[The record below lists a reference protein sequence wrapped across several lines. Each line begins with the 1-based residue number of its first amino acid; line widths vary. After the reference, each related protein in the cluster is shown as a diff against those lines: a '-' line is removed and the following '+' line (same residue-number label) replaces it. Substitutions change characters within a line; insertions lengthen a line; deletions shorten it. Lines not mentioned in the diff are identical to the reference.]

1 MVVDG
6 PATEPDA
13 RRGGGQHDKNEE
25 RDPPGTV
32 AAPPAPRCDR
42 RQNIQRHGPMLSP
55 SSVVLETATP
65 RMAAVR
71 TTAELREGF
80 QAFFE
85 ERGHLRRPSASLI
98 PRADDRSTL
107 YTSAGMQPQMPYF
120 LGREAPPAPM
130 TTTCQKVFRTPDID
144 EVGLDTF
151 HLTFF
156 EMLGNFSFGQ
166 YFKEGAIEYATE
178 FIQQHLKLDWDR
190 VWVSVHA
197 GDPGLKLGPDE
208 EAIGLWE
215 RIGMPAERIVPLP
228 SSENFW
234 SVGGPGPCGPDS
246 EMYWDWGEAT
256 GCGNDDCLPG
266 CTRCE
271 RFLEFGNLVFM
282 SYELHPD
289 GTLTDLPSKN
299 IDTGWGLER
308 VARVVQDVASVYD
321 TDGYQLIMDW
331 VAGQSG
337 VAYGSSQEATKAH
350 RVLADHGRGMT
361 FIAAEGVSPSNEGR
375 GYVLRRIVRRAVQHG
390 LRIGMQSP
398 FLPGLTD
405 VVIEQMGPAYPELVE
420 HRDELHRVL
429 AAEEERFGETLE
441 RGMAIF
447 EEAAAKGEITGD
459 DAFDLQATYGFP
471 IELTQEL
478 ARESGLGVNDE
489 EYTRLMEEHREIS
502 RQSGTA
508 RYEPR
513 FTGAPRTE
521 FVGYERF
528 DLRTAIT
535 AYADLGD
542 GLFQVKLAESPFY
555 PAGGG
560 QVTDAGWI
568 EKENGSRADLVEAL
582 RLENDQEL
590 VFQGSGFAEGE
601 RVRAVVPWGVRYPTM
616 ANHTA
621 THVLHEVLREVL
633 GEHVKQAGSAVR
645 PDKLRF
651 DFTHSSPLT
660 SDERAEVERRVN
672 ERVFANLPVRIFET
686 PLSEARK
693 LGAMMLF
700 GEKYGDVVRVVDID
714 GWSVELCGGT
724 HVRSTAE
731 IGPFAVL
738 SESSVGAGS
747 RRIEAVTAGEAFALL
762 HERAREADALRGEL
776 ERVRKEARRPKQD
789 EQAEI
794 VSQDKEGDVLLVEVK
809 SLKGGPLRDFSD
821 RIRQQEKAT
830 GAIVASVDDGR
841 AFLVVNFDESLVA
854 RGLDAVQVVRELGK
868 HIGGGGGGKP
878 TLAEAGGKNPDG
890 IADALAAA
898 KELVTG

>member
-1 MVVDG
+1 
-6 PATEPDA
+6 
-13 RRGGGQHDKNEE
+13 
-25 RDPPGTV
+25 
-32 AAPPAPRCDR
+32 
-42 RQNIQRHGPMLSP
+42 
-55 SSVVLETATP
+55 
-65 RMAAVR
+65 MASMR

-85 ERGHLRRPSASLI
+85 EKGHLRCPSASLI

-107 YTSAGMQPQMPYF
+107 LISAGMQPQMPFF
-120 LGREAPPAPM
+120 LGREAPPAPL
-130 TTTCQKVFRTPDID
+130 TTICQKVFRTVDID
-144 EVGLDTF
+144 TVGLDTY

-178 FIQQHLKLDWDR
+178 YMQERLKLDWDR

-246 EMYWDWGEAT
+246 EMYWDWGEET
-256 GCGNDDCLPG
+256 GCGADDCLPG

-271 RFLEFGNLVFM
+271 RFLEIGNLVFM

-331 VAGQSG
+331 VAEQSG
-337 VAYGSSQEATKAH
+337 VAYGGSQDATKAH

-361 FIAAEGVSPSNEGR
+361 FIAAEGVTPTNEGR
-375 GYVLRRIVRRAVQHG
+375 GYVLRRIVRRAAQHG
-390 LRIGMQSP
+390 LRIGMKPP
-398 FLPGLTD
+398 FLPGLAD

-420 HRDELHRVL
+420 HRDEIHRVL
-429 AAEEERFGETLE
+429 AAEEVRFGETLE

-447 EEAAAKGEITGD
+447 EEATAKGEITGD
-459 DAFDLQATYGFP
+459 DAFELQATYGFP

-478 ARESGLGVNDE
+478 ARERGLAVNEE
-489 EYTRLMEEHREIS
+489 EYDRLMEQHRVVS
-502 RQSGTA
+502 RQGGTA

-521 FVGYERF
+521 FVGYEQL
-528 DLRTAIT
+528 DVRTAIT
-535 AYADLGD
+535 AYADLAD
-542 GLFQVKLAESPFY
+542 GYFQVKLAESPFY
-555 PAGGG
+555 PEGGG
-560 QVTDAGWI
+560 QVTDAGRL
-568 EKENGSRADLVEAL
+568 EKDDGSHADLVDAL

-590 VFQGSGFAEGE
+590 VFVGEGFADGD
-601 RVRAVVPWGVRYPTM
+601 RVRAVVPWNVRYPTM

-621 THVLHEVLREVL
+621 THLLHKVLQEVL
-633 GEHVKQAGSAVR
+633 GDHVRQAGSAVR

-651 DFTHSSPLT
+651 DFTHPSALSPE
-660 SDERAEVERRVN
+660 ERADVERRVN
-672 ERVFANLPVRIFET
+672 EHVFANRPVRIFET
-686 PLSEARK
+686 PLSEARN

-700 GEKYGDVVRVVDID
+700 GEKYGDVVRVVDVD

-724 HVRSTAE
+724 HVGSTAQ
-731 IGPFAVL
+731 IGPFAITR
-738 SESSVGAGS
+738 EQAVGAGS

-776 ERVRKEARRPKQD
+776 EQARKETKRPQQA
-789 EQAEI
+789 EQTEI

-821 RIRQQEKAT
+821 RIRQREKAG
-830 GAIVASVDDGR
+830 GAIVASRDDGR
-841 AFLVVNFDESLVA
+841 VFLVVNFDESLVA
-854 RGLDAVQVVRELGK
+854 RGLDAVQVVRELGR

-890 IADALAAA
+890 IADAFAAA
-898 KELVTG
+898 KTLVAP